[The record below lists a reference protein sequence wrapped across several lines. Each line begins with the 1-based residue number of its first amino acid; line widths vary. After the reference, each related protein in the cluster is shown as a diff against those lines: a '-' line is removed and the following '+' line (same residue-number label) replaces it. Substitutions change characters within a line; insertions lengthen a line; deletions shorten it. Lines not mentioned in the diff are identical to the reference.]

1 MKMTVR
7 IGALLLAAA
16 LAAAC
21 GGGPEPS
28 QSEDNSGSTAVG
40 GNGSGSNN
48 GDAQQDGQDG
58 EKRNNKHDGHEGS
71 GNDGGHKDDP
81 GKVPEGAIVVE
92 VKGNKVSGV
101 EDTVEVAVGDEVILV
116 VSSDKPDEVHV
127 HGYDETDDV
136 GPKERAEIEFTADIP
151 GVFEVELEEA
161 AQLLFEL
168 QVQ

>member
-1 MKMTVR
+1 MKMTMR
-7 IGALLLAAA
+7 IAALLLAAA

-21 GGGPEPS
+21 GGGSEPS
-28 QSEDNSGSTAVG
+28 QSEDDSGSTAAG
-40 GNGSGSNN
+40 GNGSGSNKN
-48 GDAQQDGQDG
+48 DPQKNRQDGD
-58 EKRNNKHDGHEGS
+58 KRNNKHDEHQGS
-71 GNDGGHKDDP
+71 GSDGGPKDDP

-127 HGYDETDDV
+127 HGYDQTDDV

>member
-1 MKMTVR
+1 MKMTMR
-7 IGALLLAAA
+7 IGALLLVAA
-16 LAAAC
+16 LAASC
-21 GGGPEPS
+21 GGGSEPS
-28 QSEDNSGSTAVG
+28 QSEDDSGSTAVG
-40 GNGSGSNN
+40 GNGAGSNN
-48 GDAQQDGQDG
+48 DNAQQDGQDG
-58 EKRNNKHDGHEGS
+58 GKKNNKHDEHEGP
-71 GNDGGHKDDP
+71 GNGGGDKDDP
-81 GKVPEGAIVVE
+81 EKVPEGAIVVE

-116 VSSDKPDEVHV
+116 VGSDKPDEVHV

-161 AQLLFEL
+161 HRLLFEL